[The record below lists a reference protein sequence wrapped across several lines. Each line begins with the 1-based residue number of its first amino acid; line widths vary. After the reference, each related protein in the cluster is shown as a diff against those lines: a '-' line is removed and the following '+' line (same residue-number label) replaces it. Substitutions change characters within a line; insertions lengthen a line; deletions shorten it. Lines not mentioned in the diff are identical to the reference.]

1 MIKANPA
8 PVGGLRLGM
17 CEDVIRIEIVMAP
30 IEITSYEFIDTVA
43 LKRRGR
49 KLRP

>member
-1 MIKANPA
+1 
-8 PVGGLRLGM
+8 VG
-17 CEDVIRIEIVMAP
+17 ENVIRIEIVMAP

-49 KLRP
+49 KLRAGS